1 MPTIGGTALLN
12 ATRVGDREAIVTAD
26 RRWTWRELET
36 DVANAASALETF
48 GLRKRDRIAI
58 LSSNSPEFI
67 VASHAASR
75 LGAIVVPVNTR
86 LAAPELVHILED
98 SGSTILAFSAGEA
111 QLAEDAGRA
120 APVTLVSLGPSTRYP
135 DLLGGIRRRGA

>member
-12 ATRVGDREAIVTAD
+12 ATRVGERDAIVTAE

-36 DVANAASALETF
+36 DIANAASALEAF
-48 GLRKRDRIAI
+48 GLRRSDRIAI

-67 VASHAASR
+67 IASHAASR

-86 LAAPELVHILED
+86 LAAPELVHILQD
-98 SGSTILAFSAGEA
+98 S
-111 QLAEDAGRA
+111 
-120 APVTLVSLGPSTRYP
+120 
-135 DLLGGIRRRGA
+135 